1 MRMKFQN
8 LLLYTLLSLGFVYLS
23 GCMASKGKVVA
34 HVPCKTV
41 ENYFVRNDVE
51 GMPPMIIKAS
61 DEFERYFGMAAT
73 MGPDGRPTDVDF
85 NKNYVICVALLPTDL
100 DTDLSVESLSEA
112 REGKLIL
119 RYAIRRGER
128 RSYSIRPLLLLMVDK
143 KYEMPVELKAELRNN

>member
-1 MRMKFQN
+1 MKFKN
-8 LLLYTLLSLGFVYLS
+8 LLLYTLLSLGFVCLS

-41 ENYFVRNDVE
+41 ENFFVRNDVE

-85 NKNYVICVALLPTDL
+85 NKNYVICVALPPTDL

>member
-1 MRMKFQN
+1 MKFQN
-8 LLLYTLLSLGFVYLS
+8 LLFYTVLAIGLLCLS
-23 GCMASKGKVVA
+23 GCQASKGKVVA
-34 HVPCKTV
+34 HVPYKTV

-51 GMPPMIIKAS
+51 GMPPITIKAS

-85 NKNYVICVALLPTDL
+85 NKNYVICVALPPTDL
-100 DTDLSVESLSEA
+100 ETDLSVKSLSEA

-143 KYEMPVELKAELRNN
+143 KYEMPVGLKAEVRNN

>member
-1 MRMKFQN
+1 MKFQN

>member
-1 MRMKFQN
+1 MKFKN
-8 LLLYTLLSLGFVYLS
+8 LLLYTLLSLGFVCLS
-23 GCMASKGKVVA
+23 GCQASKGKVVA
-34 HVPCKTV
+34 HVPYKTV

-85 NKNYVICVALLPTDL
+85 NKYYVICVALPPTDL
-100 DTDLSVESLSEA
+100 ETGLSVVSLSEV
-112 REGKLIL
+112 REGELIL

-143 KYEMPVELKAELRNN
+143 KYEMPVELKAEVGNN

>member
-1 MRMKFQN
+1 
-8 LLLYTLLSLGFVYLS
+8 
-23 GCMASKGKVVA
+23 MASKGKVVA

-41 ENYFVRNDVE
+41 ENFFVRNDVE

>member
-8 LLLYTLLSLGFVYLS
+8 LLFYTVLAIGLVCLS
-23 GCMASKGKVVA
+23 GCQASKGKVVA
-34 HVPCKTV
+34 HVPYKTV
-41 ENYFVRNDVE
+41 DNYFVRNDVE
-51 GMPPMIIKAS
+51 GTPPVTIKAS

-85 NKNYVICVALLPTDL
+85 NKNYVICVALPPTDL

>member
-1 MRMKFQN
+1 
-8 LLLYTLLSLGFVYLS
+8 
-23 GCMASKGKVVA
+23 MASKGKVVA

>member
-8 LLLYTLLSLGFVYLS
+8 LLFYTVVAIGLVCLS
-23 GCMASKGKVVA
+23 GCQASKGKVVA
-34 HVPCKTV
+34 HVPYKTV

-73 MGPDGRPTDVDF
+73 MGPNGRPTDVDF
-85 NKNYVICVALLPTDL
+85 NRYYVICVALPPTDL
-100 DTDLSVESLSEA
+100 DADLSVESLSEA
-112 REGKLIL
+112 RGGKLIL
-119 RYAIRRGER
+119 RYVVRRGER

-143 KYEMPVELKAELRNN
+143 KYEMPVELKAEVRNN